1 MHFVTKFKFLIFK
14 RQIFIFTGLKLI
26 VNNLIGEIMS
36 QITPTINLI
45 TPQHKIGQLKQSAP
59 SFGMREVV
67 HYSEEESKAIIDS
80 FNLDRNLI
88 DDAKAKA
95 DAKKIIERD
104 IMRLKKI
111 IKRLQE
117 NIEILK
123 NDNIVI
129 DKILTYRKEL
139 QKELKKL
146 EKRILQLK

>member
-117 NIEILK
+117 NIEIIK

>member
-1 MHFVTKFKFLIFK
+1 
-14 RQIFIFTGLKLI
+14 
-26 VNNLIGEIMS
+26 MS

-111 IKRLQE
+111 IKRL
-117 NIEILK
+117 